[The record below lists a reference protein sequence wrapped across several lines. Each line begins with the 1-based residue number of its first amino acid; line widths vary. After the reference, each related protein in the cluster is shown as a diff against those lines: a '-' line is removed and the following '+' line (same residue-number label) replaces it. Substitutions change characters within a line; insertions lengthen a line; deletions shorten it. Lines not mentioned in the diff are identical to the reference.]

1 MTAMTTAMTMTMTTA
16 RTDLGRLDPASA
28 AAGLRAAGEAGRG
41 FLGLDPVTQN
51 DTLLVNELSRL
62 GAQVFG
68 SERALLGYLTNPD
81 QPRQAVVA
89 TTSADPEP
97 LRAFLA
103 FLGTYQR
110 CSSFV
115 AFAPDGAAMAAAL
128 AACGFAERGTLRA
141 HRYQSGRYLDVS
153 IYYARL
159 EDVCP
164 S

>member
-1 MTAMTTAMTMTMTTA
+1 MTAMTVVSTGAP
-16 RTDLGRLDPASA
+16 TDLGRLDPASA
-28 AAGLRAAGEAGRG
+28 AAGLRAAGEAARG

-51 DTLLVNELSRL
+51 DTLLGIELGRL
-62 GAQVFG
+62 QAQVFG
-68 SERALLGYLTNPD
+68 SEGALLGYLTNPD

-103 FLGTYQR
+103 FLGTYKR

-115 AFAPDGAAMAAAL
+115 ALAADGAAMAAAL
-128 AACGFAERGTLRA
+128 VACGFTERGTLRA

-159 EDVCP
+159 EDACP